1 MGDFC
6 LKEMQIIL
14 YSQLTTTKIKK
25 MSKLNEEMMLLE
37 KEQNKKDEPYRRV
50 LSVSANAPK
59 TRKGR
64 AKHISLLRNAEKE
77 NENCSTISP
86 TKQQNQRKNT

>member
-1 MGDFC
+1 MKKGLVWETFV
-6 LKEMQIIL
+6 LYSFIF

-50 LSVSANAPK
+50 LSVSADAPK
-59 TRKGR
+59 TRK
-64 AKHISLLRNAEKE
+64 ANIYLH
-77 NENCSTISP
+77 
-86 TKQQNQRKNT
+86 